1 MPTRQH
7 SVRRYEP
14 SFLPDACG
22 LRAISRKEIRM
33 QPRGTDAIPLPP
45 RANLEQYHNR
55 AKGLLKACKADDGAA
70 VRAWARQWLE
80 SLAALTGSRKA
91 DTPPHNPAPTRR

>member
-1 MPTRQH
+1 
-7 SVRRYEP
+7 
-14 SFLPDACG
+14 
-22 LRAISRKEIRM
+22 M

-70 VRAWARQWLE
+70 VRA
-80 SLAALTGSRKA
+80 
-91 DTPPHNPAPTRR
+91 